1 MELTNTRI
9 WVLILLLGA
18 LWLLPAC
25 GGGGGDGDDDGNS
38 TSNEII
44 NRFPPLMDCTLM
56 EDEFTSKEEFNEYG
70 ILDKNATLD
79 GYGQGQY

>member
-1 MELTNTRI
+1 
-9 WVLILLLGA
+9 
-18 LWLLPAC
+18 
-25 GGGGGDGDDDGNS
+25 
-38 TSNEII
+38 
-44 NRFPPLMDCTLM
+44 MDCTLM